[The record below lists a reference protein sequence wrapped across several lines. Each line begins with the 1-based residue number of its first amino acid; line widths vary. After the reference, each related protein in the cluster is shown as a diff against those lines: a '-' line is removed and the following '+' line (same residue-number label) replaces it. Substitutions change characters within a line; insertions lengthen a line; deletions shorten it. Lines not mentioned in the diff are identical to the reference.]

1 MHTLN
6 DSQLHE
12 LARKR
17 VEFRSHLI
25 VYVVIIGTL
34 WLIWFLTGQGY
45 MWPVWPMAGWGVGLV
60 FHYVFEYRSNRLLS
74 EEEEFERLKRKMEG
88 KTG

>member
-45 MWPVWPMAGWGVGLV
+45 MWPVWPMAGWGAGLV

-74 EEEEFERLKRKMEG
+74 EEEEYERLKRKMEG